1 MYRILKLIASE
12 RRADGLNSL
21 IKPGIDVR
29 GCVAGAGVAN
39 MRARYQTTE
48 REPLVRDAQPIFSI
62 FTNAAA
68 RQGN

>member
-39 MRARYQTTE
+39 MRARYQTTA
-48 REPLVRDAQPIFSI
+48 RALVRDAQPILSI
-62 FTNAAA
+62 FTDAA